1 VVEQSGFE
9 IDLERGHQ
17 PHAVDPGDLKDLTKI
32 ANDIEEAD
40 SPCSEK
46 DLEAC
51 VKGVSFGHHPSAG
64 AAIGLPDW
72 QGFFELP
79 G

>member
-17 PHAVDPGDLKDLTKI
+17 PHFSDPGDLDDLSKI
-32 ANDIEEAD
+32 ANDIEESD
-40 SPCSEK
+40 SPSSEK

-51 VKGVSFGHHPSAG
+51 IEEVSLGHHSLAG
-64 AAIGLPDW
+64 ATIGLPDW